1 MKHVILD
8 TEQEAILRATLS
20 GVASFLAARA
30 TRRDP
35 FRVIS
40 KAAALQE
47 RKCANL
53 LFQLDQPPLA
63 SFDKIEATAKGHFVA
78 MLKAYLAADQ
88 EHMRA
93 VLWTQ
98 ILALMLAQRADTDP
112 PKAIIDK
119 LKGEKAS

>member
-20 GVASFLAARA
+20 GVASFLSARA

-40 KAAALQE
+40 KASALQE

-53 LFQLDQPPLA
+53 LFQLEQPPLA
-63 SFDKIEATAKGHFVA
+63 SFDKIEATAKGHFIA
-78 MLKAYLAADQ
+78 LIKSYLEADR

-98 ILALMLAQRADTDP
+98 ILAFMLAQRAEHEGP
-112 PKAIIDK
+112 RAAIEQVSTE
-119 LKGEKAS
+119 GEK